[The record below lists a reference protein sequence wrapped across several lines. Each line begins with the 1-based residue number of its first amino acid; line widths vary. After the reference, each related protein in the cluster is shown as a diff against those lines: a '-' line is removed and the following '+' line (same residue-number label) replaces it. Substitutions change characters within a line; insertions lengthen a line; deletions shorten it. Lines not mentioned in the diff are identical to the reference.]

1 MRDNFL
7 NDYGYWESKDT
18 KDDLELE
25 IEKKIAK
32 GYPTNNIIFEDS
44 ERVILYQ
51 DGQKVAEVKT
61 ANERALDKILKR
73 FLNFEL
79 PEVKEF
85 RTAIEIFRENLPK
98 LAAALRKIIKEQ
110 AQNKNKAFL
119 DAQQQLLDICQ
130 GSINP
135 EITKLEVNEM
145 LVQHILTEDMFR
157 FIFNEDQFHHENNI
171 ALAIKNVLKTFY
183 IGKIKRDIR
192 QKLGIFYNALKAKAG
207 NINQLDEKQKVL
219 KMAYEAFYKAYN
231 PKGADRLGVVYT
243 PNAVVDFMV
252 ESADFLCRKY
262 FENCSKEY
270 T

>member
-1 MRDNFL
+1 MSLAQIAAFHRKLEKIQRRGGTKNEKSIRFAFQNLLSFYCEKRNLSLIPELRYGNVEPDGTVRDNFL

-145 LVQHILTEDMFR
+145 LVQHIFDGR
-157 FIFNEDQFHHENNI
+157 Y
-171 ALAIKNVLKTFY
+171 VSFY
-183 IGKIKRDIR
+183 
-192 QKLGIFYNALKAKAG
+192 F
-207 NINQLDEKQKVL
+207 
-219 KMAYEAFYKAYN
+219 
-231 PKGADRLGVVYT
+231 
-243 PNAVVDFMV
+243 
-252 ESADFLCRKY
+252 
-262 FENCSKEY
+262 
-270 T
+270 